1 MQYETT
7 VPTVADRVA
16 QTAVK
21 QVIEPILDP
30 IFLPDSYGYRPNK
43 SALDAVGATRERCWK
58 YDWVLEFDIKGL
70 FDNIDHEFLLRAVRK
85 HITCQWAL
93 LYIER
98 WLKAPMVQEDGTTI
112 ERSRGTPQGGVAT
125 PLTQKVIS
133 SLRGCWLVGEVPLQY
148 LTGALRGNMFMT
160 DGPINQGGQGSAV
173 ERRFQ
178 HASEQRCVPRGH
190 AAIVAGVRF
199 VRTSGIPVLGG
210 SDTTEATCRGHRGY
224 SADHPQGSR
233 GNSASS
239 SGLFEKY
246 WAHHRSH
253 RDTGIGHVSEQ
264 TEKTWLSR
272 AQRPA
277 PFKFTLSIF
286 LTACTIRSS
295 PKPTVF

>member
-1 MQYETT
+1 M
-7 VPTVADRVA
+7 A
-16 QTAVK
+16 
-21 QVIEPILDP
+21 
-30 IFLPDSYGYRPNK
+30 
-43 SALDAVGATRERCWK
+43 ALDWSQCPAVESVPDRRSGAWVFRGTRMPVATVFENLEVGSSIEEIIQQYDVTREQIQA
-58 YDWVLEFDIKGL
+58 VLE
-70 FDNIDHEFLLRAVRK
+70 
-85 HITCQWAL
+85 
-93 LYIER
+93 
-98 WLKAPMVQEDGTTI
+98 
-112 ERSRGTPQGGVAT
+112 
-125 PLTQKVIS
+125 
-133 SLRGCWLVGEVPLQY
+133 
-148 LTGALRGNMFMT
+148 
-160 DGPINQGGQGSAV
+160 
-173 ERRFQ
+173 
-178 HASEQRCVPRGH
+178 
-190 AAIVAGVRF
+190 AGVRF

-277 PFKFTLSIF
+277 PFKFTLSIC

-295 PKPTVF
+295 PKPTVFSYPFGSVPSAAV